1 MGMELFVPY
10 LGMVVDVQGEDAER
24 LAQGVDVLADESK
37 PAVGV
42 IGAADAVRCW
52 EVDHGGGVLRFWW

>member
-1 MGMELFVPY
+1 
-10 LGMVVDVQGEDAER
+10 
-24 LAQGVDVLADESK
+24 VLADESK